1 MDSRSLR
8 ATASQET
15 LISLLQLEPQPMPD
29 TDKDLPPL
37 PEESSDGTR
46 TEADMEKDTARSIG
60 ISETSGGGHAR
71 TSSLGLSG
79 SGHGSIYYL
88 TRIQRYST
96 YALSIFTGLH
106 IANTSIIPLI
116 TRSVPAS
123 EGYLL
128 LAREIYQTPMTE
140 PLFVALPV
148 AAHIAS
154 GIALRL
160 VRHSQNLKRYGGATP
175 AVLPTR
181 SSTGRST
188 ISSTSSTHS
197 AWPQLTWISA
207 SGYGFAVFLAAH
219 AAVNRALPLRVE
231 GDSSNI
237 GLAYVAHGF
246 AAHPLTSYAAYAG
259 LLALGCG
266 HMVWGW
272 AKWIG
277 LAQLAGWRADIKTLG
292 TTRDRNED
300 VRRRK
305 RRRRIWLWINGT
317 AVAAT
322 AVWAAGGLGVV
333 ARGGP
338 AHGWVG
344 KVYDELFAAIGL
356 GNAQ

>member
-46 TEADMEKDTARSIG
+46 TEADTEKDTARSIG
-60 ISETSGGGHAR
+60 SRDGPGHAR

-106 IANTSIIPLI
+106 IANTSIIPLV

-140 PLFVALPV
+140 PLFVALPI

-160 VRHSQNLKRYGGATP
+160 VRRSQNLKRYGGATP

-181 SSTGRST
+181 SSTGRSF
-188 ISSTSSTHS
+188 SSSSDGGSRS
-197 AWPQLTWISA
+197 AWPQLTWVSA
-207 SGYGFAVFLAAH
+207 SGYGFAAFLSAH
-219 AAVNRALPLRVE
+219 VAINRLLPLHVE

-246 AAHPLTSYAAYAG
+246 ASHPTVSYVAYVG
-259 LLALGCG
+259 LLGLGCG

-277 LAQLAGWRADIKTLG
+277 LAQMAGWAADIKTVG

-305 RRRRIWLWINGT
+305 RRRRIWLWVNGT

-322 AVWAAGGLGVV
+322 AVWAAGGLGIV

-338 AHGWVG
+338 AHGWVV
-344 KVYDELFAAIGL
+344 KVYDELFAAVGL
-356 GNAQ
+356 GH

>member
-15 LISLLQLEPQPMPD
+15 LISLMQLEPEPMAD

-46 TEADMEKDTARSIG
+46 TEVDTEKETTRSIG
-60 ISETSGGGHAR
+60 SHDRPGHAR
-71 TSSLGLSG
+71 TTSLGLSG

-116 TRSVPAS
+116 TRS
-123 EGYLL
+123 GYLL

-140 PLFVALPV
+140 PLFVALPI

-154 GIALRL
+154 GVALRL
-160 VRHSQNLKRYGGATP
+160 VRRSQNLKRYGGATP
-175 AVLPTR
+175 AVMPKR
-181 SSTGRST
+181 SSTGRSVA
-188 ISSTSSTHS
+188 SSSHGSNGS
-197 AWPQLTWISA
+197 PWPQLSWISA

-219 AAVNRALPLRVE
+219 VAMNRLLPLHVE

-237 GLAYVAHGF
+237 GLAFVAHGF
-246 AAHPLTSYAAYAG
+246 ASHPAVSYAAYAG
-259 LLALGCG
+259 LLGLGCG
-266 HMVWGW
+266 HTVWGW
-272 AKWIG
+272 AKWVG
-277 LAQLAGWRADIKTLG
+277 LAQKAGWAADIKTVG
-292 TTRDRNED
+292 TTRDRKED

-305 RRRRIWLWINGT
+305 RRRRIWLWVNGT
-317 AVAAT
+317 AVAVT
-322 AVWAAGGLGVV
+322 AVWAAGALGIV
-333 ARGGP
+333 ARGGL

-344 KVYDELFAAIGL
+344 KVYDELFAAVGL
-356 GNAQ
+356 GH